1 MAETPSLSKETF
13 LQMAVLQGLDTTD
26 DAHMDVLYG
35 HVQEIMGTI
44 AELRKLDLGDTEPA
58 NTFSPNAG

>member
-1 MAETPSLSKETF
+1 MADIELSKEAF

-35 HVQEIMGTI
+35 HVQETMGTI
-44 AELRKLDLGDTEPA
+44 AVLRKLDLGDTEPA